1 MVLLQ
6 ISLQGCWEL
15 DVGRGTEQKLAAK
28 MLLLTESQTD
38 SEVGFKVWGHVQTHS
53 GVQVQRYWRLTG
65 FIWKENSQQHSQMVR
80 FLPGTGAGDH
90 LWPQGFF
97 WGAAITRIPSCSQL
111 ASSSL
116 HFSGLC
122 TEGKCSWLKTSR
134 PQTTWATQLIQK
146 WLRKLWLIGN
156 TPSRTGCPE
165 QCQLQTAL
173 GVTAVHDKT
182 KPVGIWGVDFKEL
195 KLPQKTLDSI
205 YMISSAHPF
214 PAYVP
219 KVLAAVIIASGTSLS
234 RWKKCLPWKGACSR
248 WNQNLVINPLFRI

>member
-15 DVGRGTEQKLAAK
+15 DVGHRTEQKLAAK

-65 FIWKENSQQHSQMVR
+65 FIWKKNSQQCSQMVS
-80 FLPGTGAGDH
+80 FLPGTGAGDRP
-90 LWPQGFF
+90 WPQ
-97 WGAAITRIPSCSQL
+97 GAAITGIPSCSQL

-146 WLRKLWLIGN
+146 QLR
-156 TPSRTGCPE
+156 
-165 QCQLQTAL
+165 
-173 GVTAVHDKT
+173 
-182 KPVGIWGVDFKEL
+182 
-195 KLPQKTLDSI
+195 
-205 YMISSAHPF
+205 
-214 PAYVP
+214 
-219 KVLAAVIIASGTSLS
+219 
-234 RWKKCLPWKGACSR
+234 
-248 WNQNLVINPLFRI
+248 